1 MEARAEVASRLPD
14 IPGNS
19 TRRRDFCVMSGHVEI
34 NTWEPARLPVM
45 TTDIFEHVDRV
56 PVVVLPAE
64 LRLLLGVAPLVDVR
78 WDNEWWTTTWHR
90 WRCAHR
96 QREYGTVGVGE
107 VHNQAYNN
115 DFPIDTHRVWVSH
128 IAQLHHDDYS
138 GRIWYRGYG
147 WHCRRGHQEHARV
160 RHQHR
165 HQLDGQQLLLRGG
178 SMKTPAIVLI
188 ALLALLWAAP
198 AAGQVAM
205 LSASTTAL
213 WLDRFDASNDKAP
226 PPLSEPSS
234 LGSAH
239 HPVLAVVWRGEPGW
253 MFREKQPAERT
264 LVFGD
269 MLSFQG
275 GSHVRS
281 TGLTQG
287 GIELEISHDSRTG
300 VVRVNGVKVD
310 LSDSD
315 NVILV
320 DDVDGSERVVE
331 TLRIDGTD
339 GEWIETFLGR
349 SPVVR
354 EFVRCEVQLPDGAL
368 DGNWPF
374 RDSIQ
379 RSLDDRCALMKAE

>member
-1 MEARAEVASRLPD
+1 
-14 IPGNS
+14 
-19 TRRRDFCVMSGHVEI
+19 
-34 NTWEPARLPVM
+34 
-45 TTDIFEHVDRV
+45 
-56 PVVVLPAE
+56 
-64 LRLLLGVAPLVDVR
+64 
-78 WDNEWWTTTWHR
+78 
-90 WRCAHR
+90 
-96 QREYGTVGVGE
+96 
-107 VHNQAYNN
+107 
-115 DFPIDTHRVWVSH
+115 
-128 IAQLHHDDYS
+128 
-138 GRIWYRGYG
+138 
-147 WHCRRGHQEHARV
+147 
-160 RHQHR
+160 
-165 HQLDGQQLLLRGG
+165 
-178 SMKTPAIVLI
+178 MKTPALVLI

-205 LSASTTAL
+205 LSASTTVL
-213 WLDRFDASNDKAP
+213 WLDRVDASNDKAP

-264 LVFGD
+264 LVSGD

-354 EFVRCEVQLPDGAL
+354 EFVRCEVQLPDGAF
-368 DGNWPF
+368 DGNWRF